1 MKLFFI
7 SRFTHLVEFILRPIF
22 LNSGFFFSMI
32 ILMIIPTLLNAY
44 FINPDAYIH
53 YTSERLLGFWVKNGA
68 SFPFILFIP
77 TFVSYL
83 FCILLCL
90 LRFNLLNK
98 IIKLIIY
105 SSFFLLY
112 AVNVFLLFN
121 FKTMISPTIM
131 LLIEETTEGETSDFV
146 CNYMV
151 TSHSFFAYAFLVVT
165 ILLIVLSELKTL
177 CLQSLLRKYTFSSI
191 LFLFLCYV
199 GMRIPSTVSNFSR
212 LFICKK
218 VSDVEFWYLNF
229 PPDSNTLTNILYSV
243 ITNSISHKEILV
255 SKESTLGDL
264 GVVKSDS
271 DATIVLIIGESFSK
285 YHSSLYGYNKN
296 TNPSLTNEKKQG
308 TLFAFT
314 NVISPY
320 NMTSYV
326 MKNLFSV
333 NSIMDGENWSD
344 YPIFPVYFKKA
355 GFNVYFWDNQ
365 KTKSDISDFSV
376 FSYIYDSDIS
386 KISYTRCNDEIFQ
399 YDMDLVKSFFSQIS
413 LNEGKNLLIFHL
425 IGQHAMAVTKYPHT
439 AKNMYFS
446 SDSISG
452 NYTEKQKDEI
462 AHYDNATR
470 YNDSVVAYL
479 ISQVRDKDCVI
490 VYLSDHGEE
499 VHDYRN
505 HYGRTQESVKNANIL
520 KYQYE
525 IPFMIWCS
533 EKYQLN
539 HQDKIAMIK
548 TALDKPFMN
557 DNTCQLLFNLADIKC
572 SKYIPKRDP
581 ISPLYKPYK
590 VRIVHG
596 CFPYEKIIGKKC
608 HMISQ

>member
-1 MKLFFI
+1 MKLFI
-7 SRFTHLVEFILRPIF
+7 IRKCTHLVEFVLRPIF
-22 LNSGFFFSMI
+22 SNIGFFFSMI
-32 ILMIIPTLLNAY
+32 ILMIIPTLVNAY

-53 YTSERLLGFWVKNGA
+53 YTSERLLGFWIKNGA

-77 TFVSYL
+77 SFVSYL
-83 FCILLCL
+83 SCILLHL
-90 LRFNLLNK
+90 LRAKLLNK
-98 IIKLIIY
+98 SIKLLIY

-112 AVNVFLLFN
+112 SVNIFLLFN

-131 LLIEETTEGETSDFV
+131 LLIEETTEGETSDFI

-151 TSHSFFAYAFLVVT
+151 TTHSLLAYFFLVVT
-165 ILLIVLSELKTL
+165 ILVIIWVELKTTY
-177 CLQSLLRKYTFSSI
+177 LQHLLREWYFSSI
-191 LFLFLCYV
+191 LFVFLCYI
-199 GMRIPSTVSNFSR
+199 GMRIPSTVLNFSR
-212 LFICKK
+212 LFFCEK
-218 VSDVEFWYLNF
+218 VSDVEFWYLDY

-243 ITNSISHKEILV
+243 IANSISHIEIQV
-255 SKESTLGDL
+255 SKNSTLGDL
-264 GVVKSDS
+264 GEVNSDTN
-271 DATIVLIIGESFSK
+271 ATIVLVIGESFSK
-285 YHSSLYGYNKN
+285 YHSSLYGYYRN
-296 TNPSLTNEKKQG
+296 TNPFLTEEKEKG
-308 TLFAFT
+308 TLFTFT

-326 MKNLFSV
+326 LKNLFSI

-365 KTKSDISDFSV
+365 KTKSDISDYSV

-386 KISYTRCNDEIFQ
+386 KISYTQCNEEIFQ
-399 YDMDLVKSFFSQIS
+399 YDMDLVKSFFSQIR
-413 LNEGKNLLIFHL
+413 LKEGKKLLIFHL
-425 IGQHAMAVTKYPHT
+425 IGQHAMSVTKYPHT
-439 AKNMYFS
+439 AENMYFS

-462 AHYDNATR
+462 THYDNATR
-470 YNDSVVAYL
+470 YNDSVLAYL

-505 HYGRTQESVKNANIL
+505 HYGRTQENVKTANIL

-533 EKYQLN
+533 EKYQLE
-539 HQDKIAMIK
+539 HQDKISMIK
-548 TALDKPFMN
+548 AALDKPFMN

-572 SKYIPKRDP
+572 SKYIPERDP
-581 ISPLYKPYK
+581 ISPLYKSYK
-590 VRIVHG
+590 VRIVQG
-596 CFPYEKIIGKKC
+596 NTPYEVITGK
-608 HMISQ
+608 